1 HVAPLYTVAPHI
13 CRNYRRLI
21 FYFNFRVRT
30 AETALCVEANLFGA
44 LCGAYDCKR
53 FAEVSIGG
61 VAVVALFVIGARTA
75 EREKFAAL
83 YVHLDFAAHERLPH
97 AV

>member
-1 HVAPLYTVAPHI
+1 MRA
-13 CRNYRRLI
+13 
-21 FYFNFRVRT
+21 
-30 AETALCVEANLFGA
+30 AETALCIERNLFGA

-75 EREKFAAL
+75 EREEFAAL
-83 YVHLDFAAHERLPH
+83 YVTLISPRTSGLHTPFTSVYCKRI
-97 AV
+97 